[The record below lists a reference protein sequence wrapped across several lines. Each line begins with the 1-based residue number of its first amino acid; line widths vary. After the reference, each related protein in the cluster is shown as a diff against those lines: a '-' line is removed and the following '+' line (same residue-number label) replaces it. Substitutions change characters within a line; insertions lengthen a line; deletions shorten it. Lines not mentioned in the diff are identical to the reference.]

1 MEPPT
6 PIKIGYYY
14 DSKNQKT
21 GAPNMFAGERHLLIF
36 GLNGAGK
43 STRFLIENLV
53 KLRGR
58 SIVVFDV
65 KGELAAQ
72 TARTRR
78 KFSDVKIINPYGVVG
93 LPSDGYNP
101 LAILDPSNEDEFS
114 DRAAM
119 LADAIIEMES
129 IAPHWSESA
138 QGLLQAGIMWEVQEA
153 VREDRAPSLARVR
166 QLLTEP
172 DEFEGEGRDRV
183 RTKGLALNAG
193 RMVAHGGEI
202 IASLVGR
209 FLREHGQ
216 NELSS
221 IQSTFDT
228 QTRFLLSPPLARDLE
243 KNGVDF
249 RQLRERPT
257 TVYIVLPPTE
267 INRKRRWTRL
277 LISAALCE
285 HMRPGPVNTLFV
297 LDEFR
302 ASVGHLQI
310 ISDVW
315 SLVRGYGIQLMP
327 VVQSA
332 TQLEKLFEREWENF
346 AAQAGAV
353 VTIGPPNDLMTANWM
368 SEISGNQTIWQ
379 DQRSVNTS
387 SNQQGG
393 GVNISDGLNYGQA
406 ERRFLLPQELR
417 SMADGTGRI
426 WTPGMGECSIPFF
439 APNWWH
445 VAALKGR
452 VDQNPYYPGNHGN
465 AAANSPA
472 SAGSGMGKL
481 ISVAGWL
488 LGLLAALWTLAVLVP
503 HAFGD
508 FHAQPDFTTR
518 LVLTSGLILFFVG
531 VTFYGTRL
539 IVDRLLRLLR
549 SLWPPLVIVGVI
561 VLGGL
566 GASCFSL
573 DESGDGPDVLDVLV
587 ISSGVAILV
596 AIFVGV
602 RRRWGRRAAGAAAPT
617 PVSKPSKYD
626 KYDNKFVRG
635 LNYYADQLDRW
646 FPRRLRLW
654 ALGITFGMGIVGGII
669 DQFKPPT
676 SQIAADRYATVSTD
690 NVNLLDG
697 PGPNYNTVGT
707 MPQGL
712 RVKIDR
718 DADGGWEEVDAP
730 QKMGRRSTAMR
741 TASSLPRRNK
751 QLYSPSSSS
760 SSVRGGSMLGGCA
773 PMGDSTI

>member
-1 MEPPT
+1 MEAPT

-21 GAPNMFAGERHLLIF
+21 GAPNLFAGERHLLIF

-43 STRFLIENLV
+43 STRFLIENLI

-58 SIVVFDV
+58 SIVVFDI
-65 KGELAAQ
+65 KGELAAM

-78 KFSDVKIINPYGVVG
+78 TFSDVKIINPYGVVG

-129 IAPHWSESA
+129 KDPHWSESA

-166 QLLTEP
+166 QLLTEA
-172 DEFEGEGRDRV
+172 DDFEGEGPKRV
-183 RTKGLALNAG
+183 QTKGLAVNAA
-193 RMVAHGGEI
+193 RMVVDGGEI

-209 FLREHGQ
+209 FLREHGK
-216 NELSS
+216 NELSG

-243 KNGVDF
+243 KDGVDF
-249 RQLRERPT
+249 RQLRQKPT

-285 HMRPGPVNTLFV
+285 HMRPGPVKTLFV

-368 SEISGNQTIWQ
+368 SEISGNETIWQ
-379 DQRSVNTS
+379 DQRSSSES

-393 GVNISDGLNYGQA
+393 GVNFSDGLNYGQA

-417 SMADGTGRI
+417 SMPDGTGRI

-439 APNWWH
+439 APNWWNID
-445 VAALKGR
+445 ALKGR
-452 VDQNPYYPGNHGN
+452 VDPNPYYQGDHDN
-465 AAANSPA
+465 APASSPA
-472 SAGSGMGKL
+472 SAGRGRMERL
-481 ISVAGWL
+481 ISVAGWVT
-488 LGLLAALWTLAVLVP
+488 GVLAALWVFAVDAP
-503 HAFGD
+503 GASWD
-508 FHAQPDFTTR
+508 FHKNPDFAYR
-518 LVLTSGLILFFVG
+518 LGAVAGVIGVLG
-531 VTFYGTRL
+531 VTFYGARL
-539 IVDRLLRLLR
+539 IVERLLRWLR

-561 VLGGL
+561 VLGVLNAVG
-566 GASCFSL
+566 FSL
-573 DESGDGPDVLDVLV
+573 DESASQPERNVLV
-587 ISSGVAILV
+587 ISSGLAILVAILV
-596 AIFVGV
+596 AF
-602 RRRWGRRAAGAAAPT
+602 RRRGGGRILIAARGWWDRRRAGGVVEPAQLASPAPA
-617 PVSKPSKYD
+617 PKPSKYD

-635 LNYYADQLDRW
+635 LNYYADLIDRW
-646 FPRRLRLW
+646 WPWWLKGLW
-654 ALGITFGMGIVGGII
+654 FYGTLFVVAGVIGLGKAVVENL
-669 DQFKPPT
+669 KPPA
-676 SQIAADRYATVSTD
+676 SQIATDRYATVSTD
-690 NVNLLDG
+690 NLYLRDG
-697 PGPNYNTVGT
+697 PGLTYNTVGT

-712 RVKIDR
+712 RVKIDK

-730 QKMGRRSTAMR
+730 AENGTTLHGYVNGKFLIPAQ
-741 TASSLPRRNK
+741 
-751 QLYSPSSSS
+751 
-760 SSVRGGSMLGGCA
+760 
-773 PMGDSTI
+773 